1 MKKYFVIGNPIK
13 HSLSPKLHNYWIKK
27 NNISA
32 VYEKKE
38 IQKEEIENFIL
49 EIRKKKIDGA
59 NITVPFKKAVIPFL
73 DKLTPEATTTQSVN
87 TIFVNENKVVGHN
100 TDIAGF
106 EKSILD
112 TKYDIRKK
120 EVFILGSG
128 GVVPS
133 IIYALKKMQVTKIT
147 LSNRTKSKAEGLKK
161 MYPELDVVD
170 WGYIPNFDIIINA
183 TSLGLNSGDTF
194 EIDFSKIEKNK
205 FFYDVIYNPK
215 QTSFLKKAKEMGN
228 ITENGKMMFIYQAQ
242 KSFEK
247 WHKILPKINS
257 EILDLLDD

>member
-1 MKKYFVIGNPIK
+1 MKKYFVIGNPVK

-38 IQKEEIENFIL
+38 LQKDEIENFIL
-49 EIRKKKIDGA
+49 EVRKKKIDGA
-59 NITVPFKKAVIPFL
+59 NVTVPFKKTVIPFL

-87 TIFVNENKVVGHN
+87 TIYVDENKVVGHN

-183 TSLGLNSGDTF
+183 TSLGLNSGDSF
-194 EIDFSKIEKNK
+194 KIDFSKIEKNK

-215 QTSFLKKAKEMGN
+215 QTNFLKKAKDMGN

>member
-1 MKKYFVIGNPIK
+1 M
-13 HSLSPKLHNYWIKK
+13 
-27 NNISA
+27 
-32 VYEKKE
+32 
-38 IQKEEIENFIL
+38 
-49 EIRKKKIDGA
+49 
-59 NITVPFKKAVIPFL
+59 
-73 DKLTPEATTTQSVN
+73 
-87 TIFVNENKVVGHN
+87 
-100 TDIAGF
+100 
-106 EKSILD
+106 
-112 TKYDIRKK
+112 KK

-183 TSLGLNSGDTF
+183 TSLGLNSGDSF
-194 EIDFSKIEKNK
+194 KIDFSKIEKNK

-215 QTSFLKKAKEMGN
+215 QTNFLKKAKDMGN